1 MVVLYAG
8 LDVSLELTSICVVDE
23 EGRMVLEAKAASE
36 PDAIADALQSW
47 LRRGTRGVRGFLS
60 RLFG

>member
-23 EGRMVLEAKAASE
+23 EGRMGLEAKAASE
-36 PDAIADALQSW
+36 PDASADALCEAA
-47 LRRGTRGVRGFLS
+47 GEFVRVGL
-60 RLFG
+60 